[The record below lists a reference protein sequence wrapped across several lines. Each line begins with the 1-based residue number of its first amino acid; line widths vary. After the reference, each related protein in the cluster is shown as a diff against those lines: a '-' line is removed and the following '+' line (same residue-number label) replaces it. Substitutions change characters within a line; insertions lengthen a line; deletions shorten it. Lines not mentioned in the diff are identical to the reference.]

1 VNKRLILNLLK
12 YALALGLLA
21 WVVSK
26 NWDPEG
32 GHGLKSVWQRHVV
45 EGQPVHWNYLALA
58 FAVGFVSVVIT
69 FVRWLVLVRAV
80 DFPFRV
86 TDALRL
92 GFLGFFWNTFL
103 PGSVG
108 GDAVKAYY
116 LAKSQ
121 SRRTVAVATVIMDR
135 VIALWALIWFVGIL
149 GAGFWLGGLLEGEAA
164 EACLRIITT
173 AWGIVGVSMFVWL
186 LMGLLSEKRAQI
198 FAGRLER
205 LPKVGGSAA
214 EFWRAVWMYRC
225 RPRSVFG
232 VLALSWVGHVG
243 FVFLFYFSALALF
256 DEGSGQSVPTLA
268 QHFVIV
274 PIGLVINA
282 MPLFPGGVGIGEA
295 GFGGLYKLLGCTMAA
310 GVLGSLVMRVVNWG
324 IGLVG
329 GGLYLWMRRAAES
342 EAPAEPAELATAPAG
357 LTHAATEPVRTSP

>member
-1 VNKRLILNLLK
+1 PGRGFGLQFGEEPRSLPAQEPLVNKRLILNLLK
-12 YALALGLLA
+12 YALALGLLG

-135 VIALWALIWFVGIL
+135 VIAL
-149 GAGFWLGGLLEGEAA
+149 
-164 EACLRIITT
+164 
-173 AWGIVGVSMFVWL
+173 
-186 LMGLLSEKRAQI
+186 
-198 FAGRLER
+198 
-205 LPKVGGSAA
+205 
-214 EFWRAVWMYRC
+214 
-225 RPRSVFG
+225 
-232 VLALSWVGHVG
+232 
-243 FVFLFYFSALALF
+243 
-256 DEGSGQSVPTLA
+256 
-268 QHFVIV
+268 
-274 PIGLVINA
+274 
-282 MPLFPGGVGIGEA
+282 
-295 GFGGLYKLLGCTMAA
+295 
-310 GVLGSLVMRVVNWG
+310 
-324 IGLVG
+324 
-329 GGLYLWMRRAAES
+329 
-342 EAPAEPAELATAPAG
+342 
-357 LTHAATEPVRTSP
+357 